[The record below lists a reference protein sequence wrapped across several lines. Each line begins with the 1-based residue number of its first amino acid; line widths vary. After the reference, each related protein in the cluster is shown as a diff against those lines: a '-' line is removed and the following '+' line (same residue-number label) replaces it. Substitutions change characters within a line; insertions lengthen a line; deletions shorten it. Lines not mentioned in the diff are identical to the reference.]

1 MEFFRVL
8 SLLPVVLAREPLLA
22 VVYAVFPV
30 LLFMPLCSS
39 HCLRAMTL
47 PRKCL
52 HGIKD
57 AAQAFVRCLSSK
69 AEGYTALTLKSVG
82 VPAEQMARTQINSV
96 LNLAAKILELDG
108 VSVIIK
114 AVTLLFSFLP
124 GVTLASLNK
133 IRSKDP
139 HLIGAGLT
147 TVCLAAELFET
158 DSV

>member
-1 MEFFRVL
+1 MVL
-8 SLLPVVLAREPLLA
+8 KEDNIVLFAFISEQTAGLA
-22 VVYAVFPV
+22 ERIVAEDKEAAKVF
-30 LLFMPLCSS
+30 
-39 HCLRAMTL
+39 A
-47 PRKCL
+47 
-52 HGIKD
+52 G
-57 AAQAFVRCLSSK
+57 CLSSI

-108 VSVIIK
+108 VIVIIK

-147 TVCLAAELFET
+147 TVCLAAELLET